1 MEVRYINVA
10 SQQTRRKFVERNF
23 AEYCPSSWS
32 LRRVEAVTVDEVVTH
47 KYPGTLRAVEKA
59 CFQSHLRALSQPS
72 PGNAPLFIA
81 EDDVLFGAESVEFI
95 EAALGVLDDDEWDII
110 YPDVAI
116 TTPQEMLELFL
127 HRQQMQAAGKRRG
140 LLDAASLRFAGAT
153 AYIVNGAALARVI
166 ALLGRDS
173 AMNMPVD
180 LLLRE
185 AVHRG
190 EFRAH
195 VIFPFATS
203 LSVHAEN
210 SQIQTDAS
218 MVAERVWNAYRR
230 LMWCGAE
237 PQKATVGL
245 ASIPDAFYDAETDAF
260 ISILRAFLARKF
272 EDK

>member
-10 SQQTRRKFVERNF
+10 SQHARSEFVERNF
-23 AEYCPSSWS
+23 VEYCPSTWR
-32 LRRVEAVTVDEVVTH
+32 LRRVEAVTIEEVLAD
-47 KYPGTLRAVEKA
+47 KLPGTLRHAEKA
-59 CFQSHLRALSQPS
+59 CFKSHLRALGLPS
-72 PGNAPLFIA
+72 AETGPVLIV
-81 EDDVLFGAESVEFI
+81 EDDVLFGAESGEFI
-95 EAALGVLDDDEWDII
+95 EAALGVLDDDEWDIL

-127 HRQQMQAAGKRRG
+127 HRQQMQATGKRRG

-153 AYIVNGAALARVI
+153 AYIVNRTALARVI
-166 ALLGRDS
+166 ALLGRDG

-180 LLLRE
+180 LLLRD

-190 EFRAH
+190 ELRARI
-195 VIFPFATS
+195 IFPFATS

-210 SQIQTDAS
+210 SQVQTDAS

-245 ASIPDAFYDAETDAF
+245 ASIPDSFYDAETDAF
-260 ISILRAFLARKF
+260 VGILRAFLARKF